1 MAAIKAR
8 KRTASAKP
16 RWQQE
21 TAMERIMLLFGSAE
35 REFRQ
40 RPDRSRRYMELA
52 ARLAM
57 RYNVRLPQSLK
68 RKFCKECYMYM
79 VPGVSCMV
87 RFSKGNNIITCSF
100 CGSKT
105 RYPIGRR
112 NK

>member
-1 MAAIKAR
+1 MRVEMKR
-8 KRTASAKP
+8 KTSSKP
-16 RWQQE
+16 KWQQE

-79 VPGVSCMV
+79 VPGASCMV

-100 CGSKT
+100 CGNKIT
-105 RYPIGRR
+105 YPVGRR
-112 NK
+112 NG